1 MKVPEL
7 IEKALEV
14 ETCSQLDKT
23 HIKYLDHF
31 CLKLSEDLVKIV
43 SKNSFEVERY
53 YLRKVLESP
62 VIDESISKLE
72 VIYYLVKK

>member
-1 MKVPEL
+1 MKLPEL

-14 ETCSQLDKT
+14 ETCSQLDKA

-31 CLKLSEDLVKIV
+31 CLKLSEDLVKII

-53 YLRKVLESP
+53 YLRKVLESTS
-62 VIDESISKLE
+62 IDESVSKLE
-72 VIYYLVKK
+72 VIFYLIKK